1 MAPPPCGGHDAG
13 QSWRSTDAR
22 DASAHA
28 NLYID
33 GGYRTIPT
41 IGPRFLLL
49 SSGSFALAA
58 LLLAGGPLVLRL
70 GAVGVA
76 AGALGG
82 FIMSRTVGVAGF
94 VERGLQP
101 APQALISLITEIGA
115 IALLTAWEVMLRRSQ
130 AVPARAGVA
139 VLLTARGPQPPRGT
153 GRAAAGDCHDWRAC
167 PAV

>member
-1 MAPPPCGGHDAG
+1 MRGPPPCGGHDAG

-70 GAVGVA
+70 GAVGGA
-76 AGALGG
+76 AGGLGAL
-82 FIMSRTVGVAGF
+82 IMSRPVGLG
-94 VERGLQP
+94 GLFQCGAAP
-101 APQALISLITEIGA
+101 AP
-115 IALLTAWEVMLRRSQ
+115 
-130 AVPARAGVA
+130 P
-139 VLLTARGPQPPRGT
+139 GPGCPSPRTWATTPPSPRG
-153 GRAAAGDCHDWRAC
+153 R
-167 PAV
+167 

>member
-1 MAPPPCGGHDAG
+1 MRGPPPCGGHDAG

-94 VERGLQP
+94 VAPGVQP
-101 APQALISLITEIGA
+101 APPAPSTPVPESAA
-115 IALLTAWEVMLRRSQ
+115 IPPLPRWDGML
-130 AVPARAGVA
+130 
-139 VLLTARGPQPPRGT
+139 PP
-153 GRAAAGDCHDWRAC
+153 
-167 PAV
+167 